1 MSQKKS
7 AVQLTIRGFE
17 PELLRRLELL
27 AGKQGVSLNQA
38 ALRLMRIGAGL
49 ESAVQDFEIGPS
61 LDKYAGVWND
71 QDYEEFTRA
80 TQEFE
85 LINPE
90 MW

>member
-38 ALRLMRIGAGL
+38 ALRLMRMGAGL
-49 ESAVQDFEIGPS
+49 ESAVQDFEIGGS

-71 QDYEEFTRA
+71 
-80 TQEFE
+80 
-85 LINPE
+85 
-90 MW
+90 